1 MLPWNMQGLDLPHTC
16 PMPEVKVRRIED
28 EDVEQARGAV
38 RAEVVARYEGLW
50 RLVESHNKLADEGER
65 PPDPRWAEIGVRVL
79 KELTQL
85 YRLNVAPRQ
94 AEDEDVWTHG
104 QAPDDVVLRQLEELE
119 ERVRAD

>member
-1 MLPWNMQGLDLPHTC
+1 
-16 PMPEVKVRRIED
+16 MPEVSVRRIED

-50 RLVESHNKLADEGER
+50 HLVERHNKLADEGER

-85 YRLNVAPRQ
+85 YRLNAASRP
-94 AEDEDVWTHG
+94 AGEDEDIWTHG

-119 ERVRAD
+119 ARVQG